1 VSAAGHLDHLTDADL
16 ALLGEVT
23 GGPAVSELRARPDRA
38 VALLSD
44 PRAFDA
50 LFTAGPGSPEL
61 MVRASPFL
69 AFACLVER
77 ATQELATA
85 RSVAEPVGRRR
96 WVPVFD
102 ADQLRAFAAPPAH
115 RLFLAELLT
124 SYTRVASGAVWV
136 RGRRRWRRRRFS
148 ELDVGQLVGMLEV
161 VAPAERPGVL
171 RRLGDLALFLTGV
184 FPDSCE
190 RRVTP
195 ASSTEQALQAAGIGG
210 LGGAEHGS
218 VPYLEVLGAQC
229 YRQACASAAG
239 LTASMAVVGE
249 VADGFSRARRVLNFM
264 TERHLFAERE
274 RWFGGPAT

>member
-1 VSAAGHLDHLTDADL
+1 VSAAGYLDHLTDADL

-23 GGPAVSELRARPDRA
+23 GGASAAELRARPDRMLA
-38 VALLSD
+38 SLSD
-44 PRAFDA
+44 PRAFAA
-50 LFTAGPGSPEL
+50 LFTAAPGSPQL

-77 ATQELATA
+77 ATHELGTA
-85 RSVAEPVGRRR
+85 RSVAEPVGGRR

-102 ADQLRAFAAPPAH
+102 VHELREFVAPPAR
-115 RLFLAELLT
+115 RLFLAELLA

-148 ELDVGQLVGMLEV
+148 ELDVGQLAGMLDV
-161 VAPAERPGVL
+161 VAPAERPGVF

-190 RRVTP
+190 QRL
-195 ASSTEQALQAAGIGG
+195 AAMSSTERALRAAGVGG
-210 LGGAEHGS
+210 LGGADHGS
-218 VPYLEVLGAQC
+218 VPYLEMLGAQC

-239 LTASMAVVGE
+239 PTASMAVVGE
-249 VADGFSRARRVLNFM
+249 VADEFSRARRVLNFM
-264 TERHLFAERE
+264 TERHLFAARE
-274 RWFGGPAT
+274 RWFGGLG